1 MQYRFSL
8 IPALFMKLHF
18 CLVSALLVATLGSPA
33 QAQTAAASQCANNLQ
48 YQNGQYNNATF
59 ATGID
64 RESALTLCQAVT
76 NPQQSAAVY
85 TCVNNGLYRNGF
97 YNNPNYRTGRNINEV
112 LELCEDAANANPA
125 IAQQRCLDN
134 VQSMGVKARDGQL
147 LCQQA
152 KTNKQADGVSRC
164 LKEQLYDVGFY
175 NNPNNRST
183 LSLQEAIRSCTP
195 E

>member
-1 MQYRFSL
+1 
-8 IPALFMKLHF
+8 MKLHF
-18 CLVSALLVATLGSPA
+18 CLVSALLMAAIVSPS
-33 QAQTAAASQCANNLQ
+33 QAQSQAIAARQCANNLQ
-48 YQNGQYNNATF
+48 YQGGEYNNASF

-64 RESALTLCQAVT
+64 QESALTLCQSVT
-76 NPQQSAAVY
+76 NQQQSAAVY
-85 TCVNNGLYRNGF
+85 RCVNNGLYRDGF

-112 LELCEDAANANPA
+112 MELCEDAANANPA
-125 IAQQRCLDN
+125 IAQARCLKN
-134 VQSMGVKARDGQL
+134 VQGIGVNVQDGKL

-183 LSLQEAIRSCTP
+183 ISLQEAVRSCTP

>member
-1 MQYRFSL
+1 
-8 IPALFMKLHF
+8 MKLHF
-18 CLVSALLVATLGSPA
+18 CLISALWMTALGSPA
-33 QAQTAAASQCANNLQ
+33 HAQSTIARQCINNLQ

-59 ATGID
+59 STGID
-64 RESALTLCQAVT
+64 AESAATLCQEVVDR
-76 NPQQSAAVY
+76 QQSAAVY

-97 YNNPNYRTGRNINEV
+97 YNNPNYRTGLNINEV
-112 LELCEDAANANPA
+112 LELCGNAANTNPA
-125 IAQQRCLDN
+125 IARERCLVN
-134 VQSMGVKARDGQL
+134 VKGLGVGDLDGRQ

-152 KTNKQADGVSRC
+152 KTAKQAEGVSRC

-183 LSLQEAIRSCTP
+183 ISLSEAVRSCTP

>member
-1 MQYRFSL
+1 
-8 IPALFMKLHF
+8 MKLHF
-18 CLVSALLVATLGSPA
+18 CLASALLMATIGSPT
-33 QAQTAAASQCANNLQ
+33 QAQSQAIAARQCVNNLQ
-48 YQNGQYNNATF
+48 YQGGQYNNASF

-64 RESALTLCQAVT
+64 RESALTLCQSVT
-76 NPQQSAAVY
+76 NQQESAAVY
-85 TCVNNGLYRNGF
+85 KCVNNGLYRNGF

-112 LELCEDAANANPA
+112 MELCADAANANPA
-125 IAQQRCLDN
+125 IAQARCLKN
-134 VQSMGVKARDGQL
+134 VQGIGVNVKDGKL

-152 KTNKQADGVSRC
+152 KTNQQADGVSRC

-183 LSLQEAIRSCTP
+183 ISLQEAVRSCTP